1 MQKKLLI
8 EAINKLIKSHFNIKK
23 RKSNEIFSADNTR
36 QWDSL
41 GHLTLISKIEKKFKI
56 KFINSDIPNILNE
69 KKIYNKLSKII
80 KNNDNR

>member
-1 MQKKLLI
+1 MKQKLLI
-8 EAINKLIKSHFNIKK
+8 KAINKLIRSHFNIKK
-23 RKSNEIFSADNTR
+23 RKLNEILSADNTR

-41 GHLTLISKIEKKFKI
+41 GHLTLISKIEKKFKVQ
-56 KFINSDIPNILNE
+56 FNYLDVPNILDE

>member
-56 KFINSDIPNILNE
+56 KFNNSDIPNILNE

>member
-8 EAINKLIKSHFNIKK
+8 KAINKLIKSHFNIKK

-56 KFINSDIPNILNE
+56 KFNNSDIPNILNE

>member
-1 MQKKLLI
+1 MKKKLLI
-8 EAINKLIKSHFNIKK
+8 KAINKLIKSHFNIKK

-56 KFINSDIPNILNE
+56 KFNNSDIPNILNE

-80 KNNDNR
+80 KNNDNG